1 MAKLLSN
8 TEDNNDN
15 EKQSAI
21 VLDYD
26 LDVFERMEIFQNYDF
41 ILCRKCNCKIEDKY
55 PYYCN
60 NCYERETDETER
72 NRMKYGKCKEC
83 FQVLSIYNGC
93 LHCARKHF
101 QQDFDKWT
109 SGNKG
114 IDKLIQDNQLSVDI
128 YFNILEWIPY
138 NKFNDIKYIAE
149 GGFAKVYSTTWSDG
163 SIVKWDHKSN
173 NWKRIGPVKVAL
185 KVFNNSLKNL
195 SDDFV
200 NEVCNININEIK
212 YTTIRFLNNF

>member
-1 MAKLLSN
+1 MANLLSN

-26 LDVFERMEIFQNYDF
+26 LDLDEKEEIFQNYNLV
-41 ILCRKCNCKIEDKY
+41 LCGKCNCKIENKY
-55 PYYCN
+55 VYYCN
-60 NCYERETDETER
+60 NCYEREIDETER

-83 FQVLSIYNGC
+83 FQVLLGSNCGC
-93 LHCARKHF
+93 WHCARKHF

-114 IDKLIQDNQLSVDI
+114 IDKLIQDSQLSADI
-128 YFNILEWIPY
+128 NFDILEWIPY

-149 GGFAKVYSTTWSDG
+149 GGFAKVYSATWSDG
-163 SIVKWDHKSN
+163 RIEKWDHKSN
-173 NWKRIGPVKVAL
+173 NWKREGPVKVAL
-185 KVFNNSLKNL
+185 KVFNDSLNNL

-200 NEVCNININEIK
+200 NEVCNIK
-212 YTTIRFLNNF
+212 YQ

>member
-1 MAKLLSN
+1 MGNLLSN

-15 EKQSAI
+15 GKQSAI

-26 LDVFERMEIFQNYDF
+26 LDEDEKREIFQNYDLV
-41 ILCRKCNCKIEDKY
+41 LCVKCNCKIESKY
-55 PYYCN
+55 RYYCD

-72 NRMKYGKCKEC
+72 NHMRNGKCKEC
-83 FQVLSIYNGC
+83 FQALSDYNGC
-93 LHCARKHF
+93 LHCARNRL

-114 IDKLIQDNQLSVDI
+114 IDKLIQDSQLSVGSTD
-128 YFNILEWIPY
+128 YILEWIPY
-138 NKFNDIKYIAE
+138 NKFNDIKYVAE
-149 GGFAKVYSTTWSDG
+149 GGFAKVYSATWSDG
-163 SIVKWDHKSN
+163 RRKWDQKSN
-173 NWKRIGPVKVAL
+173 NWKRKGPSKVAL

-200 NEVCNININEIK
+200 NEVCNIK
-212 YTTIRFLNNF
+212 YQ